1 MANTVAYNNGSN
13 PVGSIKKGVVSINVD
28 NSLITSGLTW
38 RNGIEFTNQY
48 IIYSDTYTQGIDTQQ
63 NAKPC
68 AWSCDYNDTA
78 LRDLINSLPA
88 LIGQPK
94 YSTLADA
101 VAWLEG
107 QGKYFIVNQNYPEIV
122 TSGCVLNL
130 DAGMTGSYPN
140 VGTSWYD
147 ISGTLNNGSLVNG
160 PTWINSGITSTVTF
174 DGANDYVSAGNSE
187 SIRFLGNSTY
197 TLSVLT
203 KINRVVG
210 AYPGWINK
218 ESTFNGF
225 RDGYNLIYT
234 IEGQPTNSIFIFTE
248 RFAQGVQTAVGYL
261 IDRTSNLNKWLKID
275 SVYDGL
281 NLNIYHNGVLM
292 STGVSSGLT
301 TNTSK
306 TLDIGLR
313 TNNYNACDISSVN
326 IYNRVLS
333 QSEILQNYYKGKI
346 VTDGLILALDAGN
359 LVSYGGVGNT
369 CYDLT
374 TTGVTATLTN
384 GVKWSPYSGGT
395 FSFDGSDDRID
406 IPNSERVRP
415 SAFTAT
421 VWVNCNVA
429 DGNQK
434 TIFSSYYQ
442 VPVAGFAFQ
451 LYAGSGGN
459 NRVRF
464 FVGNNSTYQDYTGS
478 LNVPINTWSHIS
490 VSYDGTS
497 TMRIYVNGVA
507 DTTASWSGGCVY
519 NTTSNL
525 VQIGSVINSG
535 YFPGSISNLQLY
547 NRALTQQEI
556 QQNFNT
562 YRRRYGI

>member
-94 YSTLADA
+94 YSTLAGA

-122 TSGCVLNL
+122 TSGCVLNI
-130 DAGMTGSYPN
+130 DASMTGSYPN
-140 VGTSWYD
+140 VNTTFYD
-147 ISGTLNNGSLVNG
+147 ISGNLKNGTLQNGVGFANSGTSSSMIFDGTDDTISLGNNLNLGTNPFTLEYLAKSDINLNQYAKIISKGSYLNG
-160 PTWINSGITSTVTF
+160 GWTSYFGRDPSAGIYGISLQYGLTGWSGITGLNPVVPNKWYHVVYTKDENNILTSYVNGITGESKTETYNF
-174 DGANDYVSAGNSE
+174 DSSANYVLGGNSG
-187 SIRFLGNSTY
+187 GNE
-197 TLSVLT
+197 
-203 KINRVVG
+203 KFKG
-210 AYPGWINK
+210 
-218 ESTFNGF
+218 
-225 RDGYNLIYT
+225 
-234 IEGQPTNSIFIFTE
+234 
-248 RFAQGVQTAVGYL
+248 
-261 IDRTSNLNKWLKID
+261 
-275 SVYDGL
+275 
-281 NLNIYHNGVLM
+281 NIQYA
-292 STGVSSGLT
+292 
-301 TNTSK
+301 
-306 TLDIGLR
+306 R
-313 TNNYNACDISSVN
+313 Q
-326 IYNRVLS
+326 YNRALS
-333 QSEILQNYYKGKI
+333 QSEVLQNYYKGKL
-346 VTDGLILALDAGN
+346 VTNGLVLALDAGN
-359 LVSYGGVGNT
+359 LISYSGAGDT
-369 CYDLT
+369 CYDLA
-374 TTGVTATLTN
+374 TTGVNTALTN

-478 LNVPINTWSHIS
+478 LNVPINTWSHVS

-497 TMRIYVNGVA
+497 TMRIYVNGIA

-525 VQIGSVINSG
+525 VQIGSVINLA